1 MKAAGEKKKQAQQK
15 AAQEKEEMKA
25 KIAANNTKNAEQGGH
40 GTNAIAHKKGAL
52 NADDAVNKAKAAA
65 KQQSAAPKTET
76 NKPKEVKKGA
86 ANAEEAVKKA
96 KEAAA
101 VKK

>member
-1 MKAAGEKKKQAQQK
+1 MLSGWEAGVQGS
-15 AAQEKEEMKA
+15 
-25 KIAANNTKNAEQGGH
+25 AEQGGH

-52 NADDAVNKAKAAA
+52 NADDAVNKAKTAA

-76 NKPKEVKKGA
+76 PKAETAKPKEVKKGA

-101 VKK
+101 VKKWVWVKSE